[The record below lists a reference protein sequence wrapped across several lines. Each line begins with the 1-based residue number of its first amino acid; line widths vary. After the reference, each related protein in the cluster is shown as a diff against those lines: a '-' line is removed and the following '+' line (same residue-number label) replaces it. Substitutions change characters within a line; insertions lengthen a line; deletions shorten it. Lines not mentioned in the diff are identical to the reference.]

1 MEEYVKSLNEV
12 LNRLSISLRSNIYS
26 VIDKIANI
34 DVSVFDKEPL
44 KSICNTNLLYIVLTL
59 IWAIIIAI
67 AVKYVLNLYSDIAI
81 SKIYFYILKCVVI
94 GIISINS
101 YSICKEI
108 IKINNLLTQIVASS
122 LEETIGSTIEYKFL
136 DDNIDS
142 IDELISSKDKL
153 SLNGVK
159 DGIVCFYMISL
170 LVLLS
175 LRYVIVISC
184 IIISPVMCILLLV
197 PNLNN
202 YFYTY
207 IKVFIYNL
215 LLQNINILIL
225 YIPISART
233 EKSVFLPIIIGSI
246 VLIYNVNKKAGS
258 IIYEKKN

>member
-12 LNRLSISLRSNIYS
+12 LNKLSLSLRSS
-26 VIDKIANI
+26 VYTIIDKIANI
-34 DVSVFDKEPL
+34 DNTIFDKEPL
-44 KSICNTNLLYIVLTL
+44 KSICSTDLLYIVIIL
-59 IWAIIIAI
+59 IWALTIAI
-67 AVKYVLNLYSDIAI
+67 TTKYVLSLYSDIAM
-81 SKIYFYILKCVVI
+81 SKIYFYILRCVLI

-101 YSICKEI
+101 FSICKEI
-108 IKINNLLTQIVASS
+108 INLNNSLTEIIATS
-122 LEETIGSTIEYKFL
+122 LEEIIDSKIEYKFL

-142 IDELISSKDKL
+142 IDELISSKDKI

-170 LVLLS
+170 LILLS

-184 IIISPVMCILLLV
+184 IIISPIMCILLLV
-197 PNLNN
+197 PKLNN

-225 YIPISART
+225 YIPISARK
-233 EKSVFLPIIIGSI
+233 EKSIFLPIIIGSI
-246 VLIYNVNKKAGS
+246 VLIYNVNKKAGD

>member
-1 MEEYVKSLNEV
+1 MDEYVKNLNEV
-12 LNRLSISLRSNIYS
+12 LNRLSISLRSTVYDL
-26 VIDKIANI
+26 IDKIATI
-34 DVSVFDKEPL
+34 DNTMFEKEPL
-44 KSICNTNLLYIVLTL
+44 KTICSTNLIFIILTI

-67 AVKYVLNLYSDIAI
+67 SFKYVLNLYSNLAI
-81 SKIYFYILKCVVI
+81 NKIYFYILKCVIV

-108 IKINNLLTQIVASS
+108 ISFNADFTKLLELS
-122 LEETIGSTIEYKFL
+122 LEETIDSKIEYKFI

-142 IDELISSKDKL
+142 INDLISSKDKL

-170 LVLLS
+170 LILLS

-184 IIISPVMCILLLV
+184 IIISPIMCILLLV
-197 PNLNN
+197 PKLNN

-215 LLQNINILIL
+215 LLQNINIFIL
-225 YIPISART
+225 YIPISSKN
-233 EKSVFLPIIIGSI
+233 EKSIFLPIIIGSVI
-246 VLIYNVNKKAGS
+246 LIYNVNKKAGS
-258 IIYEKKN
+258 IIYEKKD